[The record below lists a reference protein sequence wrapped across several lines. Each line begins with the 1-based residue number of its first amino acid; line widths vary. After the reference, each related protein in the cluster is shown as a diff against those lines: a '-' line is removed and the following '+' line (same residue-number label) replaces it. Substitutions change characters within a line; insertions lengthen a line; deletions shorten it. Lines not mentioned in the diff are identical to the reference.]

1 MNYKVS
7 VIIPIYNG
15 SKYLQRSVQSALN
28 LEEVGEIIIV
38 DDGSS
43 DDSAGMAR
51 QLASQNDKI
60 KFFQHADKKNHGPA
74 ASRNI
79 GIRNA
84 AFDFIAFLDADDY
97 YSPNRFKAEKEI
109 FINQPYADGVYGCIQ
124 NVFENDISRELF
136 YKTETDEIHGMTE
149 SVPPEKLFKALI
161 LFGYGRICLPAV
173 TVKKDAVVSVGLF
186 NENLRWSE
194 DTELWLKLAI
204 KKKLVG
210 GDLKNPG
217 CIRWV
222 HEKNSIHQ
230 HEKAFQQRLQMYQY
244 LLIWTLQQKCTFEVS
259 NNIFNAY
266 KEYLIKTEN
275 KTSEKKL
282 FRKTFTNFPNIIF
295 HSFFW
300 KKLRLL
306 YS

>member
-1 MNYKVS
+1 MDYKVS
-7 VIIPIYNG
+7 VIIPVYNG
-15 SKYLQRSVQSALN
+15 AKYLQRAVQSALG

-43 DDSAGMAR
+43 DDSAGIAR
-51 QLASQNDKI
+51 ELAAQNKSI
-60 KFFQHADKKNHGPA
+60 KFFQHPDKKNHGPA
-74 ASRNI
+74 ASRNM

-84 AFDFIAFLDADDY
+84 SFDFIAFLDADDY
-97 YSPNRFKAEKEI
+97 YLPNRFKTEKKI
-109 FINQPYADGVYGCIQ
+109 FIKQPDVDGVYGCLQ
-124 NVFENDISRELF
+124 NVFENDVSRDLF
-136 YKTETDEIHGMTE
+136 YKTETDEIHGMSE

-161 LFGYGRICLPAV
+161 SFGYGRVCLQVV
-173 TVKKDAVVSVGLF
+173 TVKKDAMVSVGLF

-222 HEKNSIHQ
+222 HENNSIHQ
-230 HEKAFQQRLQMYQY
+230 HEKALQQRLQMYQS
-244 LLIWTLQQKCTFEVS
+244 LLQWTVQQKCSFGIS
-259 NNIFNAY
+259 NNVFNAW
-266 KEYLIKTEN
+266 KEYLLKTEN

-282 FRKTFTNFPNIIF
+282 FRKMIANFPNIIF

-300 KKLRLL
+300 KKLKLIFF
-306 YS
+306 

>member
-1 MNYKVS
+1 MS
-7 VIIPIYNG
+7 VIIPVYNG
-15 SKYLQRSVQSALN
+15 AKYLQRAVQSALG

-43 DDSAGMAR
+43 DDSANIAR
-51 QLASQNDKI
+51 QLAAQNKSI
-60 KFFQHADKKNHGPA
+60 KFFQHPDKKNHGPA
-74 ASRNI
+74 ASRNM

-84 AFDFIAFLDADDY
+84 SFDFIAFLDADDY
-97 YSPNRFKAEKEI
+97 YLPDRFKTEKEI
-109 FINQPYADGVYGCIQ
+109 FIKQPDVDGVYGCLQ
-124 NVFENDISRELF
+124 NVFENDVSRDLF
-136 YKTETDEIHGMTE
+136 YKTETDEIHGMSE

-161 LFGYGRICLPAV
+161 SFGYGRICLQSV
-173 TVKKDAVVSVGLF
+173 TIKKDAMVSVGLF

-222 HEKNSIHQ
+222 HESNSIHQ
-230 HEKAFQQRLQMYQY
+230 HEKALQQRLQMYQS
-244 LLIWTLQQKCTFEVS
+244 LLQWAVQQKCSFEIS
-259 NNIFNAY
+259 NNVFNAW
-266 KEYLIKTEN
+266 KEYLLKTGN

-282 FRKTFTNFPNIIF
+282 FRKMIANFPNIIF

-300 KKLRLL
+300 KKLKLI
-306 YS
+306 YF